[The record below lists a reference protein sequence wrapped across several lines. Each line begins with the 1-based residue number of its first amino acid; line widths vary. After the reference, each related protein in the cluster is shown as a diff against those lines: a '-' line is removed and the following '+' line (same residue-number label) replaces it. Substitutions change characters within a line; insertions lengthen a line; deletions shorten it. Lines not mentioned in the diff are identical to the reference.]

1 MIETLRKLEQRIL
14 KIEEWFI
21 LIALACIVLFQI
33 MQVVFR
39 YVLSS
44 PIGWVDEYS
53 RFLFIWMIMI
63 GSAVAVQKIEHFSVE
78 FLVEK
83 FNLRMQ
89 WLTNAVVT
97 TLSSI
102 FVLILIVSG
111 FRYLVDMKGKVS
123 SATGVPIEILNFAI
137 PVGFALM
144 AIHLLLNIILKNK
157 KSGLPVEL

>member
-1 MIETLRKLEQRIL
+1 MIEKIRKLEQRIL
-14 KIEEWFI
+14 KLEEWFI
-21 LIALACIVLFQI
+21 LIALACIVFFQI

-39 YVLSS
+39 YILSS

-63 GSAVAVQKIEHFSVE
+63 GSAVAVQKIAHFNVE

-83 FNLRMQ
+83 FNLRIQ
-89 WLTNAVVT
+89 WLTNVVVT
-97 TLSSI
+97 ILSSS
-102 FVLILIVSG
+102 FVIILIVAG

-137 PVGFALM
+137 PVGFTLM
-144 AIHLLLNIILKNK
+144 AMHLLFNIILKNK
-157 KSGLPVEL
+157 KEELPVE